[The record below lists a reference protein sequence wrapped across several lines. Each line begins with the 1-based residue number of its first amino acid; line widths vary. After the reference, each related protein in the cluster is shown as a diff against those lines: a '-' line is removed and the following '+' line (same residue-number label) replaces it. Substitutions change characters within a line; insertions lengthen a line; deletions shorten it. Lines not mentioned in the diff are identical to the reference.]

1 MLRILL
7 PGTEEKEEKETLRGL
22 EPGAVKA
29 RIAESL
35 AKQEFLWVDLE
46 TPAPDE
52 VELLSSVFNFH
63 PLAIEDC
70 LHRLQRP
77 KVDEYPGY
85 LFLVLHAVGPDARG
99 HGQQRQQE
107 RGKQQEYGKQQDR
120 GNQRERG
127 NRERQAPGAGG
138 RLFRVAE
145 FDIFVGANF
154 IVTFHWDKLEFV
166 AKLHEEYRASQQ
178 LMEKGIGFLLQ
189 QILGRLVDEYFPL
202 LDRIEDR
209 LEAIENRIFLSPSQE
224 LLSEAF
230 VLRRGIL
237 RVRKSLSPQREVLS
251 AILRRDQPFMRPV
264 DRAYFMDVY
273 DHVLRLFDLVDNHH
287 DLLSAALDAY
297 LSSISN
303 RMNEIMK
310 VLTIITTIM
319 MPLSVIAGIYGMN
332 FEYMPEL
339 RLRYG
344 YPAALGLMAL
354 VSAGMIWF
362 FRRKK
367 WL

>member
-1 MLRILL
+1 MA
-7 PGTEEKEEKETLRGL
+7 PE
-22 EPGAVKA
+22 AWKA
-29 RIAESL
+29 QIAESF

-46 TPAPDE
+46 APAPGE
-52 VELLSSVFNFH
+52 VELLSNVFGFH

-85 LFLVLHAVGPDARG
+85 LFLVLHAVGPDARSR
-99 HGQQRQQE
+99 GQQRPQE
-107 RGKQQEYGKQQDR
+107 QRNRDQDISDHDRSDHDR
-120 GNQRERG
+120 GRR
-127 NRERQAPGAGG
+127 NREHKRSDG

-145 FDIFVGANF
+145 FDIFVGASF
-154 IVTFHWDKLEFV
+154 IVTFHWDQLEFV
-166 AKLHEEYRASQQ
+166 GKLYEEYRASQQ

-189 QILGRLVDEYFPL
+189 RILGSLVDEYFPL
-202 LDRIEDR
+202 LDRIEGR
-209 LEAIENRIFLSPSQE
+209 LETIENRVFLSPGQD

-230 VLRRGIL
+230 ALRRGIL

-251 AILRRDQPFMRPV
+251 AILRRDQPFMRPS

-310 VLTIITTIM
+310 VLTVITTIM

-332 FEYMPEL
+332 FQYMPEL

-344 YPAALGLMAL
+344 YPAVLGLMGL